1 MPRFFVD
8 PGAVGSDTIT
18 VTEGDYNH
26 IRNVLR
32 MRIGEAITVCDGQ
45 GTEYAC
51 TVDSYGERE
60 CILRI
65 SERIPSTV
73 ELPVAI
79 TLCQG
84 LPKKDK
90 MELIIQKAVELG
102 VVRVVPVMCERTI
115 VKLEDPKKEAR
126 KVERFG
132 AIAEAAAKQSGRGIV
147 PEVTHPITWK
157 QAVNDANARGD
168 ILLVPYE
175 NALGMR
181 ATTDAFADAI
191 KASGVSIFIGPE
203 GGLTREEVSYAE
215 QSGAKIISL
224 GRRILRTET
233 AGITVLSALMLRIEE
248 ANEADI

>member
-8 PGAVGSDTIT
+8 PEAVGKSTIT

-32 MRIGEAITVCDGQ
+32 MRIGEPITVCDGQ

-51 TVDSYGERE
+51 TVESYGERE
-60 CILRI
+60 CVLKIE
-65 SERIPSTV
+65 ERIASAV

-102 VVRVVPVMCERTI
+102 VTCVVPVMCERTI

-147 PEVTHPITWK
+147 PEVTHPVSWK
-157 QAVNDANARGD
+157 QAVNDAVGRGD
-168 ILLVPYE
+168 VILVPYE

-181 ATTDAFADAI
+181 ATVDAFAEAI

-203 GGLTREEVSYAE
+203 GGLTRDEVAYAE
-215 QSGAKIISL
+215 STGAKIISL

-233 AGITVLSALMLRIEE
+233 AGIAVLSALMLKIEE
-248 ANEADI
+248 ASEADV